1 MLSFAYPWVGLL
13 APLPLLVWLVLPA
26 YAQRRA
32 GLRVPFFER
41 LAQLSGQQPYSGGV
55 VARRH
60 PGSLL
65 LLTLAWLLSL
75 AALARPQWIEPP
87 LHRDL
92 PTRDLL
98 VLVDLSGSMDTKDF
112 VDASG
117 KTVDRLTAVKQVL
130 DDFLSRRKGD
140 RVGVVV
146 FGDAP
151 FALVPFTTDLELSRA
166 MLRDTDVGMAGPRTA
181 FGDAIGL
188 GIGLFAKSTVKAKTI
203 IALTDGNDTMS
214 KVPPAEAARVAR
226 DKGIVIH
233 TVAVG
238 DPRAAGE
245 DKLDEA
251 ALKEVADTTGGGF
264 YRALDRVQLADIYRR
279 LDAIETRHID
289 TVSFRPR
296 RDIFWVP
303 LAAMLVLSLL
313 AQALFLLRRHRHG
326 TASAPAAA
334 TEGAR

>member
-1 MLSFAYPWVGLL
+1 MLSFAYPWIGLL
-13 APLPLLVWLVLPA
+13 APLPLLVWFVLPP
-26 YAQRRA
+26 YVQRRA
-32 GLRVPFFER
+32 GLRVPFFDR
-41 LAQLSGQQPYSGGV
+41 LARLSGQQPYSGGV

-60 PGSLL
+60 PGRLL
-65 LLTLAWLLSL
+65 LLALAWLLSL

-87 LHRDL
+87 LHHDL

-112 VDASG
+112 VDTSG

-151 FALVPFTTDLELSRA
+151 FALVPFTTDLELCRA

-188 GIGLFAKSTVKAKTI
+188 GIGLFAGSTIKAKTI

-226 DKGIVIH
+226 DKGIVVH

-238 DPRAAGE
+238 DPQAAGE

-251 ALKEVADTTGGGF
+251 ALKEVAETTGGGF
-264 YRALDRVQLADIYRR
+264 YRALDRAQLADIYRR
-279 LDAIETRHID
+279 LDQIETRHID

-296 RDIFWVP
+296 RDIFWMP

-313 AQALFLLRRHRHG
+313 AQALFLLRRHRHDG
-326 TASAPAAA
+326 ASAPAATA
-334 TEGAR
+334 EGA